1 MPWVVKALFFDGKS
15 ISFRGIETIDK
26 ARKKKDHLLKSGYAD
41 KSSPIH
47 KYYPAHS
54 IQKVEIWET
63 AK

>member
-1 MPWVVKALFFDGKS
+1 MPWVVKAFFFDGKS
-15 ISFRGIETIDK
+15 ISFRGIDTLEK
-26 ARKKKDHLLKSGYAD
+26 ALKRKDGLLKSGYAD

-54 IQKVEIWET
+54 IQKVEIWKT

>member
-1 MPWVVKALFFDGKS
+1 MPWVVKVFFFDGKS
-15 ISFRGIETIDK
+15 LSFRGIETLEK
-26 ARKKKDHLLKSGYAD
+26 AKRKKDSLLKSGYSD
-41 KSSPIH
+41 ESSPIH

>member
-15 ISFRGIETIDK
+15 ISFRGIDTVEK
-26 ARKKKDHLLKSGYAD
+26 ARKKKDSLLKSGYVD
-41 KSSPIH
+41 KSSPIQ